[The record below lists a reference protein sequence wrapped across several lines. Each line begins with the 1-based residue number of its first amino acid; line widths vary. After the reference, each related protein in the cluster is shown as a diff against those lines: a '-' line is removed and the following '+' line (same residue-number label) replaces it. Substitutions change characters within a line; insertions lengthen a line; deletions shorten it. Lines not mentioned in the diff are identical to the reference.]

1 MMYTVVRARWRVWS
15 RLSMDFMS
23 TPDGSSPLPRAIP
36 DPVSA
41 DYACNQE
48 KSNRKLT

>member
-1 MMYTVVRARWRVWS
+1 
-15 RLSMDFMS
+15 MDFMS
-23 TPDGSSPLPRAIP
+23 TPGGSSPLSWAIP
-36 DPVSA
+36 DPVNA